1 MHVIL
6 EVYMEKGKHM
16 VSSDKE
22 ACEVCVEIECYL
34 PSTTLQLY
42 GEREVRVMD
51 HHMRIKKNVYF
62 CYSKLVVLWVRF
74 GGHVRLVAHKYAYG
88 NTCSANGGLVTPGD
102 DGPKKDGYY
111 KFWF

>member
-42 GEREVRVMD
+42 RERE
-51 HHMRIKKNVYF
+51 K
-62 CYSKLVVLWVRF
+62 
-74 GGHVRLVAHKYAYG
+74 
-88 NTCSANGGLVTPGD
+88 
-102 DGPKKDGYY
+102 
-111 KFWF
+111 